1 MSSNIGEVVCIF
13 IAAALGMPETLCPV
27 GPQTLIPKPY
37 ILKPKPGSAR
47 HVIQRISNSHVESHM
62 ASYDVASSA
71 CHVIQRISNPHLES
85 HMASYDVASS
95 VCEPLVPMP
104 IDVGAALNTKP

>member
-1 MSSNIGEVVCIF
+1 
-13 IAAALGMPETLCPV
+13 
-27 GPQTLIPKPY
+27 
-37 ILKPKPGSAR
+37 
-47 HVIQRISNSHVESHM
+47 M